1 MGLPKIDL
9 PLFELVQPST
19 GKKVKYRPF
28 TVKEEKILLTA
39 QESKDIDQIILA
51 IKQIIGNC
59 FTGVNPE
66 TLPMFDLE
74 YMLINI
80 RAKSVDNVIRF
91 SITDPDTKEKI
102 DLKLDVNEITVKQKE
117 GHTNKIKLNDEF
129 ILIMRYLTVN
139 ELREIAN
146 KSSEMTQLKLFN
158 IFIKCIDSLVST
170 TSDEVY
176 KFADFTEQE
185 VNDFIESLDTT
196 ATNKIKTFFDTAPV
210 LRFEVPYKTSDGTQ
224 KTFVMEGVESFFI

>member
-102 DLKLDVNEITVKQKE
+102 DLNEITVKQKE